1 MSEPG
6 KPMILIIDD
15 EPQIRRLLRTTLAAH
30 DYDIVEAATGE
41 EGLLLAASR
50 SPELIILDM
59 NLPGIQGMEVLG
71 KLREWYTRPVLIL
84 SVVNDEE
91 SIVEALD
98 LGADDYLTKPFS
110 VPELLARIRVC
121 FRHTKPEEIQPIFKS
136 GALTVDLSL
145 RTVHVGGN
153 QVHLTSTEY
162 NLLKLFI
169 QHAGKVLTHHYILR
183 EVWGLGSTQDVQ
195 YLRVYVGHLR
205 QKLETDPNRS
215 QLLITEPGVGYRL
228 QLLEPTDPQSRP

>member
-6 KPMILIIDD
+6 KPLILVIDD
-15 EPQIRRLLRTTLAAH
+15 EPQIRRLLRMTLLAH
-30 DYDIVEAATGE
+30 DYDIIDASTGE

-59 NLPGIQGMEVLG
+59 NLPGMQGIEVLK
-71 KLREWYTRPVLIL
+71 KLREWYTRPVMIL

-98 LGADDYLTKPFS
+98 HGADDYLTKPFS
-110 VPELLARIRVC
+110 VPELLARLRVC
-121 FRHTKPEEIQPIFKS
+121 FRHTTPEEVEPIFKS

-145 RTVHVGGN
+145 RTVFVGDR
-153 QVHLTSTEY
+153 QIHLTSTEY

-169 QHAGKVLTHHYILR
+169 RHAGKVLTHHFILH
-183 EVWGLGSTQDVQ
+183 EVWGLGSIQDVQ
-195 YLRVYVGHLR
+195 YLRVYIGHLR
-205 QKLETDPNRS
+205 QKLELDPNRP
-215 QLLITEPGVGYRL
+215 QLIITEPGVGYRM
-228 QLLEPTDPQSRP
+228 QLLESKL